1 MELRMSQKERDKLK
15 VLEQLKHGAIT
26 QRQAAERLGLCV
38 RQVRRLLAGYLVQG
52 DRAVVHK
59 GRGKPSNRRTPP
71 ALEQRAK
78 AALDGRYRDFGPTLA
93 AEKLAE
99 HEGIV
104 LSRETVRKLMQQEH
118 LWGGQ
123 RKPRPHRRRRPRRA
137 CFGELVQMDSST
149 HAWFEQRAPGCT
161 LVTMIDDATGRK
173 LLRFYASDTTQAN
186 MAQMC
191 HWLELYGRP
200 LAFYTDWAT
209 HFRQLS
215 VAGHKAAQTQIER
228 ALGELDIRLICA
240 HSPQAK
246 GRVERSHGTDQDRL
260 IKELRLAGI
269 SDIER
274 ANQFLERVYLPRIN
288 EKFAVVPADPADA
301 HRELES
307 FDLAAIFS
315 VQHTRRL
322 ANDWTI
328 QFQSASWQI
337 LPGQRRGLPPKSEVT
352 IEERLDGTLRVR
364 HGDRYV
370 RFEEAPSKG
379 QQALAAALAG
389 EGESSGLRPSSTPS
403 PAKPTPKGKYIPP
416 PTHPWR

>member
-26 QRQAAERLGLCV
+26 QGQAGARMGLCV
-38 RQVRRLLAGYLVQG
+38 RQVRRLLAGYLEHG

-59 GRGKPSNRRTPP
+59 GRGKPSNRRTAPE
-71 ALEQRAK
+71 LEQRARD
-78 AALDGRYRDFGPTLA
+78 ALKGRYRDFGPTLA

-99 HEGIV
+99 HEGIA
-104 LSRETVRKLMQQEH
+104 LSRETVRRLMCQEQ
-118 LWGGQ
+118 LFGGRRQ
-123 RKPRPHRRRRPRRA
+123 VRPHRRRRPRRD

-149 HAWFEQRAPGCT
+149 HAWFEERGPDCT

-173 LLRFYASDTTQAN
+173 LLRFYPSDTSAAN
-186 MAQMC
+186 MAQMRR
-191 HWLELYGRP
+191 WLEIHGRP
-200 LAFYTDWAT
+200 VAFYTDWAT

-260 IKELRLAGI
+260 VKELRLAGI
-269 SDIER
+269 SDLAR
-274 ANQFLERVYLPRIN
+274 ANEFLERVYLPRIN
-288 EKFAVVPADPADA
+288 EKFAQQPADPADA
-301 HRELES
+301 HRDVQD

-328 QFQSASWQI
+328 QFQGACWQI
-337 LPGQRRGLPPKSEVT
+337 LQGQHRGVPPKAVVT
-352 IEERLDGTLRVR
+352 LEERLDGTLRVR
-364 HGDRYV
+364 HGDRYL

-389 EGESSGLRPSSTPS
+389 EGESSGLRPSSSPS
-403 PAKPTPKGKYIPP
+403 PAKPTPKGKHIPP